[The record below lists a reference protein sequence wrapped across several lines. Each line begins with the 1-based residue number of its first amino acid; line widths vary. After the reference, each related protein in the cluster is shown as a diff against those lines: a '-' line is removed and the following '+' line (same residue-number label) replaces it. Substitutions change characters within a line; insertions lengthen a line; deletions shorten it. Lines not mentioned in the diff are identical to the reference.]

1 MSRRLIAALAGT
13 IAIAG
18 CSIVPTAPVVA
29 LYDLGP
35 SPTGAAVS
43 MPAPLRI
50 ADVDAP
56 PSLEGAQMLYRLQYA
71 DPYRHAAYRDSR
83 WAAPPATLVG
93 QRMRQ
98 AAALGDAAALTAPA
112 PLRMVHVELDRFE
125 QVFSAPG
132 TSRVV
137 VQLRARVLDAA
148 TRTRGSAE
156 RSFSVERDAP
166 SADAAGA
173 ARAMAGAVDEVTRQV
188 LGWAAALP

>member
-1 MSRRLIAALAGT
+1 MSRRMIAALAGA
-13 IAIAG
+13 IVIAG
-18 CSIVPTAPVVA
+18 CSIVPTAPVLT

-35 SPTGAAVS
+35 PPTASAVS

-71 DPYRHAAYRDSR
+71 DPYQHAAYRDSR

-98 AAALGDAAALTAPA
+98 AAALGDAALTAPA